1 MIRRN
6 KCVTN
11 IGVDTDPPPSHL
23 EPDSVTRNVNTD
35 LIHHHCHHLIIIITP
50 SPPLLKGYI
59 LLWTLASETVLFHS
73 SRPLAILCQ
82 FLIPII
88 FKSSSTSLVHLFCG
102 LCLFL
107 VPSSLT
113 NTICFGILS
122 LFILSLH
129 PYNLNLSNFINFTVS
144 APCNIYISPVSSFV
158 QLSSSLM
165 GQ

>member
-1 MIRRN
+1 
-6 KCVTN
+6 
-11 IGVDTDPPPSHL
+11 
-23 EPDSVTRNVNTD
+23 
-35 LIHHHCHHLIIIITP
+35 
-50 SPPLLKGYI
+50 
-59 LLWTLASETVLFHS
+59 
-73 SRPLAILCQ
+73 
-82 FLIPII
+82 
-88 FKSSSTSLVHLFCG
+88 LVHLFCG